1 MPYCPVPDHNC
12 QPRSP
17 STPRRPGGPMP
28 SGARQSPRGR
38 CRGCRRSCEC
48 AAWILRE
55 TGGSCSSDSSQRSD
69 PQVSGAGTY
78 CSSRHVAANF
88 GCLPRSCLPLF
99 PTVSRSLLPS
109 PISNTCEFTSP
120 PPTSQSLSSAPECSL
135 TPVEMDRKRRT
146 MVCTH
151 LRQAAAFANVTLS
164 DVRATCDA
172 FFEFEDRSAFLL
184 LVLLVLKQGARAHIW
199 NP

>member
-1 MPYCPVPDHNC
+1 MSGGTDPFPLQFYDRAMRMLMQRRSTKGRPEVPCNVPFLALQHTRRSTEGQPEEEKQPCNVHRFPCTFRTLAPTLPLPYCPVPDHNC

-48 AAWILRE
+48 AGWILRE

-109 PISNTCEFTSP
+109 PISKH
-120 PPTSQSLSSAPECSL
+120 
-135 TPVEMDRKRRT
+135 V
-146 MVCTH
+146 
-151 LRQAAAFANVTLS
+151 
-164 DVRATCDA
+164 
-172 FFEFEDRSAFLL
+172 
-184 LVLLVLKQGARAHIW
+184 
-199 NP
+199 